1 MKTDKL
7 KETLKSNVYSTVQ
20 QKTQQTA
27 DFWKSNFS
35 KEAINKTIEAAKN
48 SVVITKAKN
57 VHDPAN
63 IKAAAAKTYEDVVKT
78 PIAKTQAALKEM
90 GEQTARL
97 LGGNNDL
104 ALEGASGHSGWRI
117 EVENVDGNPTFQ
129 QIVGNRDGGGEGT
142 ININPSELEDKKNN
156 DFPTAFK
163 QEEFASAYE
172 SRIKQTPAEL
182 NLKVSFEGARGE
194 SLCVLKP
201 PPDPTLQKILNEAGV
216 NGIEYKNGVPN
227 FSPVA
232 KAQIEIDYM
241 LGGKGSK
248 GKAARDY
255 NFDQANEKLASQLNN
270 SSELA
275 RQFGMESGG
284 ITAKDIEKYRVV
296 NKLTWHELNDGVT
309 MQLVPTEINAK
320 FGHLGGVGEI
330 NAGAYEPGGFAN
342 K

>member
-1 MKTDKL
+1 M
-7 KETLKSNVYSTVQ
+7 
-20 QKTQQTA
+20 
-27 DFWKSNFS
+27 
-35 KEAINKTIEAAKN
+35 
-48 SVVITKAKN
+48 
-57 VHDPAN
+57 
-63 IKAAAAKTYEDVVKT
+63 KT
-78 PIAKTQAALKEM
+78 PIAKTQAALKAKK
-90 GEQTARL
+90 EQL
-97 LGGNNDL
+97 LDMPLPNFGL
-104 ALEGASGHSGWRI
+104 ASVPLGPTMNMTVREGI
-117 EVENVDGNPTFQ
+117 EAAKDTVVR
-129 QIVGNRDGGGEGT
+129 IVGKRDVGGERNKDADNRVDE
-142 ININPSELEDKKNN
+142 IPS
-156 DFPTAFK
+156 AFK